1 MSENTQRHEPKQI
14 EEMERYSITFDG
26 EKYQFGEYRY
36 DKLEDAISYAR
47 SQDKQNNPTR
57 GTRNE
62 SHANS
67 SAHSSAANYQSQYG
81 AARTVSMFISFLGW
95 AVFAGGIIA
104 AIAGFAG
111 MGSGGRYGGGVS
123 LLALLPG
130 LGMAVAGLFL
140 VAAGQVTRATVDSAD
155 HTREILN
162 FIKNHA

>member
-1 MSENTQRHEPKQI
+1 MSENAQSHESEQT

-26 EKYQFGEYRY
+26 EKYQLGQYRY

-47 SQDKQNNPTR
+47 SQDKKSNPTR
-57 GTRNE
+57 STKSE
-62 SHANS
+62 PQAKSSSHLP
-67 SAHSSAANYQSQYG
+67 AANYQSQYG

-95 AVFAGGIIA
+95 AVFSGGIIA
-104 AIAGFAG
+104 ALVGI
-111 MGSGGRYGGGVS
+111 GSGSRYGGGVS

-155 HTREILN
+155 QTREILN
-162 FIKNHA
+162 FIRNHT